1 MSVYFLY
8 LVFQLF
14 SHRRLYDDKSA
25 HKPETIKYAPRTGP
39 SSIDGSQKPPGP
51 STTDKEVGR
60 HDATKSDDGEDYE
73 QVPKLSL
80 PMTLVFL
87 VVITVLIGVTAE
99 GLVHSVDGLASRGL
113 ISKEF
118 IGFILLPIVGNAPE
132 CFTAVTVSVKD
143 KLTSGLATTV
153 GSSIVSPPPPD
164 CVTGC
169 VYHAQLTPSLQQT
182 SLFVIPFIVVLGW
195 VIDRPITMLFD
206 PLECVALFF
215 STLTVNYVVQNGRS
229 NWLEGMILICS

>member
-1 MSVYFLY
+1 M
-8 LVFQLF
+8 
-14 SHRRLYDDKSA
+14 
-25 HKPETIKYAPRTGP
+25 IKYAPRTRP

-51 STTDKEVGR
+51 STTDKELGR
-60 HDATKSDDGEDYE
+60 HDATKFDDGEDCE

-80 PMTLVFL
+80 LVTLVSL

-99 GLVHSVDGLASRGL
+99 GLVHLVGGLARRGPIL
-113 ISKEF
+113 KEF

-143 KLTSGLATTV
+143 KLTAGMATTV
-153 GSSIVSPPPPD
+153 GSSIVSPPPRLYQWVA
-164 CVTGC
+164 CTT
-169 VYHAQLTPSLQQT
+169 LSLPPPPQQT
-182 SLFVIPFIVVLGW
+182 SLFVIPFIVILGW
-195 VIDRPITMLFD
+195 MIGRPITMLFD
-206 PLECVALFF
+206 PLECAALFF